1 MLCAFLTKLLNCL
14 DLNDPGTNHA
24 CSRNIFALFDLFT
37 RWLKLSRIFNF
48 VLLLLININHVIFV
62 LVIFC
67 LLSLLVC
74 YMLFVSETQV
84 QSNFILFYF
93 SIQLGHVIETT
104 DNVGGGG
111 IDLIYHSIGSRY
123 QNRSLSLSLWPHTI
137 LCWEQKKTRKRTRS
151 LKYSI
156 SRYELCT
163 GKHRIRWSKTI
174 GRKGRSYTGR
184 LLNCRYRLSIFVVNF
199 TDCSA

>member
-104 DNVGGGG
+104 DNVGGG
-111 IDLIYHSIGSRY
+111 
-123 QNRSLSLSLWPHTI
+123 
-137 LCWEQKKTRKRTRS
+137 
-151 LKYSI
+151 
-156 SRYELCT
+156 
-163 GKHRIRWSKTI
+163 
-174 GRKGRSYTGR
+174 
-184 LLNCRYRLSIFVVNF
+184 V
-199 TDCSA
+199 